1 MEHFLSKLIRH
12 PIVSETD
19 TTRHPKCL
27 IICFDLVNIEL
38 SPKQTILRFLWARKK
53 LKSED
58 KHAMDMSTADAVRDE
73 LIKSNSNF
81 RELVH
86 QHQDFEKRLS
96 ELAHL
101 TYPNDDEQLE
111 ETTLKKKKLLIKDEI
126 YSIMQQHCVS
136 H

>member
-1 MEHFLSKLIRH
+1 
-12 PIVSETD
+12 
-19 TTRHPKCL
+19 
-27 IICFDLVNIEL
+27 
-38 SPKQTILRFLWARKK
+38 
-53 LKSED
+53 
-58 KHAMDMSTADAVRDE
+58 MSTADAVRDE
-73 LIKSNSNF
+73 LIRSNPTF

-101 TYPNDDEQLE
+101 SYPSDDEQLE

-126 YSIMQQHCVS
+126 YSIMQQHAVS